1 MSASTGNA
9 FPGSPALSPAAS
21 GPRAPARPSAPRA
34 VLVSGNRCEHAP
46 AAPRFAVTLPE
57 DANPARP
64 ALIAK
69 AIAKACSYYRT
80 PRDGRW
86 DALSQGER
94 YHRLERRIRAAG
106 GPGTVAGR
114 VLARRLARWRQQ
126 RSERR
131 EAVVAVLALLLHYTD
146 IATLTVAVPRGGD
159 WLGLSAPWIAGH
171 TGLSASR
178 VKRALATL
186 ARSGWLANTGRG
198 HQFDRRRRCWVGIGW
213 GPVRRLSFHLIRAL
227 GLEVSWNQARRKAS
241 KRDRHPLHSP
251 PSTPATDTR
260 FAPIL
265 DPALPRPAPSAAA
278 LESQRAH
285 ARALRRELASPAA
298 RRAEADPTGHQ
309 AAIDR
314 NRRLAGL
321 VAEGLS
327 LTEARQRL
335 NDAPQPP

>member
-9 FPGSPALSPAAS
+9 FPDSPALSPAAS

-34 VLVSGNRCEHAP
+34 ALVSGNRCEHAP

-114 VLARRLARWRQQ
+114 ALARRLARWRQQ

-131 EAVVAVLALLLHYTD
+131 EALVAVLALLLHYTD
-146 IATLTVAVPRGGD
+146 IVTLTVAVPCRGD

-186 ARSGWLANTGRG
+186 SRAAWLASTGQGRR
-198 HQFDRRRRCWVGIGW
+198 FDPRQRRWVGPGW
-213 GPVRRLSFHLIRAL
+213 GPVRRFSFRLIHAL
-227 GLEVSWNQARRKAS
+227 GLEVSWNKART
-241 KRDRHPLHSP
+241 RHQKDARAAARPVP
-251 PSTPATDTR
+251 GQYTRPTPTR
-260 FAPIL
+260 RAMAL
-265 DPALPRPAPSAAA
+265 LPRPPATATETHSAA
-278 LESQRAH
+278 LQTLHRQ
-285 ARALRRELASPAA
+285 LTGLAAPQTETDPAA
-298 RRAEADPTGHQ
+298 RQ
-309 AAIDR
+309 AAAARHRQI
-314 NRRLAGL
+314 AAL
-321 VAEGLS
+321 VADGLT
-327 LTEARQRL
+327 LAEARQRL
-335 NDAPQPP
+335 NDAAQPP